1 MRHQPP
7 RINCAKCRCHV
18 DVIRIEEDLRTRQAV
33 ILVECHGQ
41 VEVMTMDGYQ
51 FLEVMRSGIAGTA
64 FENKLEDHS
73 DDQAPN
79 QTGNPQAGIPSE
91 AMALLRLCE

>member
-1 MRHQPP
+1 MRYQPP

-18 DVIRIEEDLRTRQAV
+18 DVIRIEEDLRTRQAM

-51 FLEVMRSGIAGTA
+51 FLEIVRSDIAGTA
-64 FENKLEDHS
+64 FENKLESHS
-73 DDQAPN
+73 DGKTTDQIETP
-79 QTGNPQAGIPSE
+79 GPSVPGK
-91 AMALLRLCE
+91 AMALRGV